1 MATKIFTGENRFKDL
16 TDWESENP
24 QFIVK
29 GVEPKA
35 RMTIV
40 HYERNEDVSKSEI
53 PAAPKGV
60 RRDE

>member
-1 MATKIFTGENRFKDL
+1 MATKIFTGEDRFRDFA
-16 TDWESENP
+16 DWESKNP

-29 GVEPKA
+29 GVEPKS

-40 HYERNEDVSKSEI
+40 HYERSEDVSGSEI